1 MEENQQQNG
10 NSLSTSSSSSN
21 IISSSSSSSSLTS
34 SSFYLPILDNSE
46 SMAVDENEEDL
57 TNLAYDPIEISTDLY
72 KTSTT
77 RTTTINYNR

>member
-1 MEENQQQNG
+1 
-10 NSLSTSSSSSN
+10 
-21 IISSSSSSSSLTS
+21 
-34 SSFYLPILDNSE
+34 
-46 SMAVDENEEDL
+46 MAVDENEEDL